1 MVPPTGL
8 EYIRKYRDAKYYETI
23 FEFLARQLE
32 LAKLDQAKE
41 GAIIQT
47 VDPAIVP
54 DRKSFPPRA
63 LIVAAGIF
71 AGLLAGISLALM
83 RTSLAR
89 MHGGPEAHAKFS
101 FLRTAFSMKH
111 PRRRTDREPYAQE
124 D

>member
-1 MVPPTGL
+1 MVPQTAL

-41 GAIIQT
+41 GALIQT

-54 DRKSFPPRA
+54 DHKSFPPRA
-63 LIVAAGIF
+63 WILAAGIF
-71 AGLLAGISLALM
+71 VGLLAGISLALM
-83 RTSLAR
+83 QTSLAR
-89 MHGGPEAHAKFS
+89 MRRDPEAHAKLR
-101 FLRTAFSMKH
+101 FLRQTFSLNRTK
-111 PRRRTDREPYAQE
+111 RRTDREPYVQQ